1 MRTSSLASLALVTT
15 LCGCANLN
23 SIYRGID
30 VHGSAVSLDAK
41 QRAVFSVPRPNT
53 AIICAEPSPDALS
66 AYSASLSGTF
76 SNNSSAQAQLAGALA
91 EQSASIGLR
100 TQSIQLMRDAMY
112 RACEGYMSGG
122 VSPSEFY
129 LLQRRFQNLTL
140 GLLAI
145 EQLTGAV
152 KAEQVALSTN
162 SGGSTGE
169 NTEVETASLNKAKT
183 DQIAAKDA
191 YDAANLQ
198 LGKDTNDLAT
208 ATKNV
213 ASLKK
218 ALAANAKPTQD
229 DKDAVTAAETQA
241 TTAQD
246 KFEQQKLDTDSK
258 RRTLEAADSSVKIAE
273 QNLTDARGRVR
284 AFASGTASLG
294 QAGAARAAVTDKVA
308 SAVQNIVGQVFLE
321 SGRGEG
327 CNGIIDDFRS
337 NPGRYASG
345 SVGENVLNT
354 CLFAKQAEISTQ
366 AQKAGVTLQNAAP
379 AIK

>member
-1 MRTSSLASLALVTT
+1 MRTSGLASLGLVAS
-15 LCGCANLN
+15 LCGCANLD

-30 VHGSAVSLDAK
+30 VQGSAVSLDAK
-41 QRAVFSVPRPNT
+41 QRAVFSVSKPNT
-53 AIICAEPSPDALS
+53 TVICAEPSPDALS

-76 SNNSSAQAQLAGALA
+76 SNNSSAQAQLASALA

-122 VSPSEFY
+122 VSAGEFY

-162 SGGSTGE
+162 SGASTGE
-169 NTEVETASLNKAKT
+169 NTEVETTALNKAKT

-246 KFEQQKLDTDSK
+246 KFDQQKLDTDSK

-284 AFASGTASLG
+284 AIASGSASLG
-294 QAGAARAAVTDKVA
+294 QAGAARAAITDKVA

-337 NPGRYASG
+337 NPSRYATG

-366 AQKAGVTLQNAAP
+366 AQKAGVTLQNVAP